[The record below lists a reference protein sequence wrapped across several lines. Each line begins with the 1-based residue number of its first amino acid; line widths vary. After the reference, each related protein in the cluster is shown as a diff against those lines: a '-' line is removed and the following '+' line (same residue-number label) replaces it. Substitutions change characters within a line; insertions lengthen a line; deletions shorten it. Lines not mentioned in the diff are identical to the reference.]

1 MEKSV
6 TGEDA
11 DKDGKYALGET
22 ITYKVTVTN
31 IGNQTVSGVVVNDPV
46 SEEKTKTTGT
56 IAVNGHEDLTF
67 THVVTEADIAAKK
80 VVNVATSDKGEPS
93 NEVTTTTV
101 DPVREVILTKTAEL
115 TKAAGNTDVN
125 AEIGDT
131 IHYSI
136 SVKNIGNVKLNR
148 IVVKD
153 ETMNQ
158 PDAIIDELNPECE
171 AVAIEFDHIVVEN
184 DIQIIEGKA
193 CIYNK
198 ATAQCIDPIDPT
210 KTIEDSFEKIVDA
223 KENYSYR
230 VEYYYDNSRTPEKT
244 IIMPEIKL
252 GTKVTSVDTDTYK
265 KEGYNLDITKGN
277 NGIEGLELTISADIS
292 KNVIKVY
299 YVKASYP
306 YTINYYK
313 DSISTENYIDKIE
326 GTQTYNEEV
335 TADVTYKVPRGYKFV
350 GTAPKMII
358 KTSDNIL
365 NVVYVKDE
373 TLVDTLKYTIKYYKK
388 ESATATPVF
397 VEETVTTETPWQGLN
412 QTTLTYKND
421 VNTNKYDGY
430 LLEKITIEN
439 NEYTAETIPVTLN
452 NGIVINVY
460 YEKEI
465 HKYTVTYYSGS
476 TQLQQYKDIVEGT
489 SHKVQ
494 DFMGTMP
501 SGKVFTGVWTDDN
514 GNRYEVGSIITVNK
528 DINLYAE
535 FKDIQEAVT
544 EIGHFW
550 ENKLK
555 SWGPSYKNIFDPV
568 IINGKIEHQAFYCK
582 TGNNYMDLQ
591 NNGGIDSIYDE
602 TTKTYVISSNKEV
615 DIQLIVGHTYTFN
628 VNKGD
633 VSPITVEART
643 R

>member
-1 MEKSV
+1 
-6 TGEDA
+6 
-11 DKDGKYALGET
+11 
-22 ITYKVTVTN
+22 
-31 IGNQTVSGVVVNDPV
+31 
-46 SEEKTKTTGT
+46 
-56 IAVNGHEDLTF
+56 
-67 THVVTEADIAAKK
+67 
-80 VVNVATSDKGEPS
+80 
-93 NEVTTTTV
+93 
-101 DPVREVILTKTAEL
+101 
-115 TKAAGNTDVN
+115 
-125 AEIGDT
+125 
-131 IHYSI
+131 
-136 SVKNIGNVKLNR
+136 
-148 IVVKD
+148 
-153 ETMNQ
+153 MNQ

-326 GTQTYNEEV
+326 GTKTYNEEV

-430 LLEKITIEN
+430 LLEKITIGN

-452 NGIVINVY
+452 NGTVINVY

-465 HKYTVTYYSGS
+465 YKYTVTYYSGS

-514 GNRYEVGSIITVNK
+514 GNRYEVGLIITVNK

-544 EIGHFW
+544 EIGNFW
-550 ENKLK
+550 QNKLK
-555 SWGPSYKNIFDPV
+555 SWGPSYQNIFDPV

-602 TTKTYVISSNKEV
+602 TDKTYVISNRSEV
-615 DIQLIVGHTYTFN
+615 DIHLIVGHTYTFK
-628 VNKGD
+628 VNKGN
-633 VSPITVEART
+633 VETITVEARK